1 MFKKITLLFILFI
14 CILNYYKPYAQ
25 TRSLDYTVELNS
37 AISSNDAL
45 PFWMTANKFGSVTNK
60 NYSTVYTSIFSDFN
74 PSKSDFSFSYKASFT
89 GLKEAKNNILVN
101 ELYTSARYKNIQL
114 DLGVK
119 HNNIIWEGLSSSNGN
134 IVKSTNSRSLPGY
147 NISLL
152 NYSQLPFA
160 KKWLSL
166 KGNYSDYVF
175 NDKRMTSNARLHAK
189 SLFFKSTLNSKL
201 ELITGINHYVQWG
214 GNSAIFG
221 KQPSSFKDYLR
232 IVSGKSGGSDATEGD
247 QINALGN
254 HLGSY
259 LVQLNYVGE
268 KLNWNFYY
276 SHLFEDRSGR
286 EFQNWRDGLY
296 GFFIDFKKPK
306 ALISYLLTEFTY
318 TKHMS
323 GASPPDQGY
332 DEFGNSIPGRGLDNY
347 FNNGIYGS
355 GWTYFG
361 NTIGSPY
368 FTSNLTDEQ
377 GITQGVIVGDNRFVA
392 FNLGLKGNLYNIPYK
407 LIVSHTTY
415 VGWFNAEY
423 QPKPTQFSGYLE
435 VIFPKINKFPLLI
448 TTGTAFDTGTY
459 RPGNIGGFIK
469 LTKKGIF

>member
-1 MFKKITLLFILFI
+1 MFKKITHVFILLI
-14 CILNYYKPYAQ
+14 CILNSYKSYTQ
-25 TRSLDYTVELNS
+25 TRALAYTVELNS
-37 AISSNDAL
+37 AISSNETL
-45 PFWMTANKFGSVTNK
+45 PFWMTANKFGSITNK
-60 NYSTVYTSIFSDFN
+60 NHSAVFTSLFSDFN
-74 PSKSDFSFSYKASFT
+74 TTESDFSFSYKASFT
-89 GLKEAKNNILVN
+89 GLKETKNNILVN
-101 ELYTSARYKNIQL
+101 ELYASTRYKNIQL

-119 HNNIIWEGLSSSNGN
+119 NHDILWENLSSSNGN
-134 IVKSTNSRSLPGY
+134 IVMSTNSRSLPGY
-147 NISLL
+147 NISLV

-160 KKWLSL
+160 KKWLSF

-175 NDKRMTSNARLHAK
+175 NDKRMTTNAQLHAK
-189 SLFFKSTLNSKL
+189 SIYFKSTLNSKL

-214 GNSAIFG
+214 GTSAFWG

-232 IVSGKSGGSDATEGD
+232 IVSGKSGGNSATEGD

-259 LVQLNYVGE
+259 LVQLDYKGE

-296 GFFIDFKKPK
+296 GFFIDFKKPT
-306 ALISYLLTEFTY
+306 ALISHLLTEFTY

-323 GASPPDQGY
+323 GANPPDQGH
-332 DEFGNSIPGRGLDNY
+332 DEFGNSIHGRGLDNY
-347 FNNGIYGS
+347 FNNGVYSS

-368 FTSNLTDEQ
+368 FTTKPVDEQ

-392 FNLGLKGNLYNIPYK
+392 FNLGLKGNIYQIPYK
-407 LIVSHTTY
+407 LLVSHTTY
-415 VGWFNAEY
+415 TGWFNNEY

-435 VIFPKINKFPLLI
+435 VSFPKIEKFPILI
-448 TTGTAFDTGTY
+448 TVGTAFDTGTY
-459 RPGNIGGFIK
+459 RPVNFGGFIK
-469 LTKKGIF
+469 LTKKGLF